1 MKANTSKVPLSSSTP
16 NASSSSRDASRSFS
30 KPSSVTSGSPPTGW
44 KFFLKKIV
52 LYYFLKDFLL
62 CASMGV

>member
-44 KFFLKKIV
+44 KFIF
-52 LYYFLKDFLL
+52 
-62 CASMGV
+62 